1 MIEGHLILSLKLQET
16 CYQYWPE
23 SGLIQFREYT
33 VDLMEEKV
41 MEGFTKRTISVYN
54 EKVILFCISVHMTC
68 SLQTASAHQVF
79 QLHMTNWNPDGSI
92 PELAPLVSV
101 INETSAIQ
109 RRTGNKSV
117 LVHCRSDNVHNV
129 ALYYLAQLWSAPQ
142 YEYCGSVYLPQGIFT
157 HCPPLTEESR
167 SHCVSYNVGPSLYL
181 CPFPSNYQ
189 TSTELSPP
197 RIVGPGV

>member
-54 EKVILFCISVHMTC
+54 EKVILFCISIHMTC

-129 ALYYLAQLWSAPQ
+129 ALYYLAWLWS
-142 YEYCGSVYLPQGIFT
+142 
-157 HCPPLTEESR
+157 
-167 SHCVSYNVGPSLYL
+167 GP
-181 CPFPSNYQ
+181 
-189 TSTELSPP
+189 T
-197 RIVGPGV
+197 V

>member
-54 EKVILFCISVHMTC
+54 EKVTLFCISVHMTC

-92 PELAPLVSV
+92 PELAPLASV
-101 INETSAIQ
+101 INETAAIQ

-129 ALYYLAQLWSAPQ
+129 ALYYLANAVTSPSDWRSA
-142 YEYCGSVYLPQGIFT
+142 
-157 HCPPLTEESR
+157 HCASNSKPPEVANFSDK
-167 SHCVSYNVGPSLYL
+167 
-181 CPFPSNYQ
+181 PFA
-189 TSTELSPP
+189 
-197 RIVGPGV
+197 IV

>member
-54 EKVILFCISVHMTC
+54 EKVTLFCISVHMTC

-129 ALYYLAQLWSAPQ
+129 ALVRPHSMSIVKVFISLKEFLPIVLLWDHAIQKPLCVLI
-142 YEYCGSVYLPQGIFT
+142 CGSQ
-157 HCPPLTEESR
+157 PL
-167 SHCVSYNVGPSLYL
+167 SLS
-181 CPFPSNYQ
+181 FP
-189 TSTELSPP
+189 
-197 RIVGPGV
+197 

>member
-1 MIEGHLILSLKLQET
+1 
-16 CYQYWPE
+16 
-23 SGLIQFREYT
+23 
-33 VDLMEEKV
+33 

-54 EKVILFCISVHMTC
+54 EKVTLFCISVHMTC

-117 LVHCRSDNVHNV
+117 LVHCRSDNVHNA
-129 ALYYLAQLWSAPQ
+129 ALYYGGQPPQ

-157 HCPPLTEESR
+157 HCPPLGPRRLRNPEAIVCPTMWVSAFIFVLSLATIKPPLSFPLPYCGSR
-167 SHCVSYNVGPSLYL
+167 CLGWGRWEQDGP
-181 CPFPSNYQ
+181 
-189 TSTELSPP
+189 LSA
-197 RIVGPGV
+197 

>member
-16 CYQYWPE
+16 CYQYWQE

-41 MEGFTKRTISVYN
+41 SVYN
-54 EKVILFCISVHMTC
+54 EKVTLFCISVYMTC

-109 RRTGNKSV
+109 RRTGSKSV

-129 ALYYLAQLWSAPQ
+129 ALYYLAQLWS
-142 YEYCGSVYLPQGIFT
+142 
-157 HCPPLTEESR
+157 
-167 SHCVSYNVGPSLYL
+167 GP
-181 CPFPSNYQ
+181 
-189 TSTELSPP
+189 T
-197 RIVGPGV
+197 V

>member
-54 EKVILFCISVHMTC
+54 EKVTLFCISIHMTC

-79 QLHMTNWNPDGSI
+79 QLHMTNWNQDGSI

-117 LVHCRSDNVHNV
+117 LVHCRSDNVRNV
-129 ALYYLAQLWSAPQ
+129 ALYYLAQLWSGPQ

-157 HCPPLTEESR
+157 HCPPL
-167 SHCVSYNVGPSLYL
+167 GPRRLRNPEAIVCPIQCGSQPLSLS
-181 CPFPSNYQ
+181 FP
-189 TSTELSPP
+189 
-197 RIVGPGV
+197 